1 MKRGPGYYRLT
12 FEKPASVTGSQIT
25 QHTDEPRA
33 IQPANLVTIGR
44 NANPDFMPEE
54 YASYGHEEFYR
65 RIRDKDWIFGT
76 WVWNMFDFSNLGRKE
91 GDYMTQGLSL
101 NNKGLVTFDRKSQ
114 EGRILLLQGAM
125 EQRADGLHH
134 RSPLH

>member
-1 MKRGPGYYRLT
+1 
-12 FEKPASVTGSQIT
+12 
-25 QHTDEPRA
+25 
-33 IQPANLVTIGR
+33 
-44 NANPDFMPEE
+44 
-54 YASYGHEEFYR
+54 
-65 RIRDKDWIFGT
+65 
-76 WVWNMFDFSNLGRKE
+76 MFDFSNLGRKE